1 MSVWYYLI
9 ALIVFLIDQGTK
21 WIIATRLTLY
31 EQIPVI
37 GNFFLIMS
45 HRNTGAAFGIL
56 EDQRWFFV
64 IVTIVVASGIIW
76 YMYKIRHQQGHILP
90 IGLSLILGGALGN
103 FLDRLLTGE
112 VVDFLQFN
120 FGSYTFPIF
129 NVADMGI
136 TIGVGLVLLDAML
149 SVKREKALEA
159 EIQRHE
165 AEHGR
170 TEDGES
176 KEGSTR

>member
-1 MSVWYYLI
+1 MWYYLI

-37 GNFFLIMS
+37 GNFFLITS
-45 HRNTGAAFGIL
+45 HRNTGAAFNIL

-64 IVTIVVASGIIW
+64 IVTIVVAIGIIW

-170 TEDGES
+170 PEDGQS
-176 KEGSTR
+176 KEGSAQ

>member
-1 MSVWYYLI
+1 MWYYLI

-37 GNFFLIMS
+37 GNFFLITS
-45 HRNTGAAFGIL
+45 HRNTGAAFSIL

-64 IVTIVVASGIIW
+64 IVTIVVAIGIIW

-170 TEDGES
+170 PEDGQS
-176 KEGSTR
+176 KEGSAQ

>member
-9 ALIVFLIDQGTK
+9 AVIVFLIDQGTK
-21 WIIATRLTLY
+21 WVIATRLTLY

-37 GNFFLIMS
+37 GNFFLITS
-45 HRNTGAAFGIL
+45 HRNTGAAFSIL

-64 IVTIVVASGIIW
+64 IVTIIVAIGIIW

-90 IGLSLILGGALGN
+90 VGLSLILGGALGN

-159 EIQRHE
+159 EIQRLE
-165 AEHGR
+165 AGQSR
-170 TEDGES
+170 PEDGQS
-176 KEGSTR
+176 KEGSTQ

>member
-1 MSVWYYLI
+1 MSVWYYII
-9 ALIVFLIDQGTK
+9 AVIVFLIDQGTK

-37 GNFFLIMS
+37 GNFFLITS
-45 HRNTGAAFGIL
+45 HRNTGAAFSIL
-56 EDQRWFFV
+56 EDQRWFFI
-64 IVTIVVASGIIW
+64 IVTIIVASGIIW

-136 TIGVGLVLLDAML
+136 TIGVGFVLLDAML

-165 AEHGR
+165 AEQGR
-170 TEDGES
+170 PEDGQS

>member
-1 MSVWYYLI
+1 MWYYLI

-37 GNFFLIMS
+37 GNFFLITS
-45 HRNTGAAFGIL
+45 HRNTGAAFSIL
-56 EDQRWFFV
+56 ENQRWFFV
-64 IVTIVVASGIIW
+64 IVTIVVAIGIIW

-170 TEDGES
+170 PEDGQS
-176 KEGSTR
+176 KEGSAQ

>member
-1 MSVWYYLI
+1 LSVWYYLI
-9 ALIVFLIDQGTK
+9 AVIVFLIDQGTK
-21 WIIATRLTLY
+21 WVIATRLTLY

-37 GNFFLIMS
+37 GNFFLITS
-45 HRNTGAAFGIL
+45 HRNTGAAFSIL

-64 IVTIVVASGIIW
+64 IVTIIVAIGIIW

-90 IGLSLILGGALGN
+90 VGLSLILGGALGN

-159 EIQRHE
+159 EIQRLE
-165 AEHGR
+165 AGQGR
-170 TEDGES
+170 PEDGQS
-176 KEGSTR
+176 KEGSTQ